1 MPYLSQNPLILVAI
15 LTILFSPFILK
26 LASNQNKKVKSNLR
40 TAFLL
45 ILILQ
50 IILGFLNWENFSF
63 SNTFLALFF
72 FISILQVFLLL
83 INKPFNT
90 AVVILNFINTILI
103 FVGMIEV
110 SRILGFQIFNLPS
123 ISSVFLVLLGN
134 VIGLTFINKQSLK
147 LS

>member
-1 MPYLSQNPLILVAI
+1 MDLTYLIILAAVLII
-15 LTILFSPFILK
+15 SPFVLK
-26 LASNQNKKVKSNLR
+26 LASNQGKRTKQNLKY
-40 TAFLL
+40 FF
-45 ILILQ
+45 ILILSTQ
-50 IILGFLNWENFSF
+50 IILGFLNWEDFSF

-90 AVVILNFINTILI
+90 AVVVLNFINTILI
-103 FVGMIEV
+103 FIGMIEV